1 MDDSGVLLRR
11 IVFCFV
17 GLFACL
23 RYDEQGTVVEGNSH
37 RGHID
42 ILGPRLVVG
51 SVYKL
56 TGYGLQMPQKSYRA
70 ASYDRMLTLSPVTS
84 FKLISSPS
92 PTFALNAFEFI
103 QFGLLHTCTYPCPYL
118 TDVIS
123 RAISVSRRNHI
134 DGTRGM
140 AKAQVVVLVDA
151 QSVEFSVTLWED
163 FSLILDLV
171 SLAEADLRKPVVIGL
186 AGLMVSGF
194 NCMFA
199 FFPIYRKTKGS
210 LKCVDVPF
218 DTPDKRSQH
227 VADSYWTVSQLL
239 ALLSNPS
246 DLVRVPLNP
255 RLGATG
261 DFNVSRVWG
270 LEHAFDDQPST
281 NAAPAV
287 PACDPSV
294 SPSSSKRPVA
304 DVDDSSGESDDSDV
318 SHSHSPSIATPIPKE
333 VSSLP
338 DKVNLVGMSCNEGVS
353 EELAEPFVSPKRYPL
368 LSTEISK
375 KASSRTKRQLGQS
388 KASLVQTPVECSDLC
403 VSEELS
409 NPGVYLKRSQNKS
422 GLRSRR
428 RLSKSKDSSYA
439 FCLLGLQKHTLSCDF
454 DLLMLVYRVLVIM
467 CSATEELCDPG
478 VSVEQ
483 LSVLSTPTPKTTS
496 VRGKRHPTQPRD
508 STCSPRKAQ
517 PIRRKL
523 SLVVSSGDE
532 SELVSSGLP
541 CHDVDIGGQPMKT
554 DASLSPKDKCLDTAD
569 DDDVPLRVFARRAK
583 RQASS
588 PDLSVQL

>member
-1 MDDSGVLLRR
+1 
-11 IVFCFV
+11 
-17 GLFACL
+17 
-23 RYDEQGTVVEGNSH
+23 
-37 RGHID
+37 
-42 ILGPRLVVG
+42 
-51 SVYKL
+51 
-56 TGYGLQMPQKSYRA
+56 
-70 ASYDRMLTLSPVTS
+70 
-84 FKLISSPS
+84 
-92 PTFALNAFEFI
+92 
-103 QFGLLHTCTYPCPYL
+103 
-118 TDVIS
+118 
-123 RAISVSRRNHI
+123 
-134 DGTRGM
+134 
-140 AKAQVVVLVDA
+140 
-151 QSVEFSVTLWED
+151 
-163 FSLILDLV
+163 
-171 SLAEADLRKPVVIGL
+171 
-186 AGLMVSGF
+186 
-194 NCMFA
+194 
-199 FFPIYRKTKGS
+199 
-210 LKCVDVPF
+210 
-218 DTPDKRSQH
+218 
-227 VADSYWTVSQLL
+227 
-239 ALLSNPS
+239 
-246 DLVRVPLNP
+246 
-255 RLGATG
+255 
-261 DFNVSRVWG
+261 
-270 LEHAFDDQPST
+270 
-281 NAAPAV
+281 
-287 PACDPSV
+287 
-294 SPSSSKRPVA
+294 
-304 DVDDSSGESDDSDV
+304 
-318 SHSHSPSIATPIPKE
+318 
-333 VSSLP
+333 
-338 DKVNLVGMSCNEGVS
+338 MSCNEGVS
-353 EELAEPFVSPKRYPL
+353 EEMAEPFVSPKRYPL

-428 RLSKSKDSSYA
+428 RLSN
-439 FCLLGLQKHTLSCDF
+439 
-454 DLLMLVYRVLVIM
+454 
-467 CSATEELCDPG
+467 ATEELCDPG